1 MSKSKGNVVTPM
13 GLLEE
18 FGSDAV
24 RYWAANGRP
33 GVDTAF
39 DRGQMKVGRRLAMK
53 LLNASKFILGVG
65 VGAGLPDASAV
76 TAPIDRALLA
86 RLAGVVEKA
95 TAALERF
102 DYAVALEVTEQFFWF
117 FCDDYLELVKS
128 RAYGEFDDAGR
139 DSARAALAVALRV
152 LQRLFAPVLPFVC
165 EEVWSWWQDG
175 TVHRAAWPTT
185 AELRVG
191 GDDPVAGVDEAV
203 LDVASEVISGIRKGK
218 SDQKL
223 SIRTE
228 VESLSVSAAPDR
240 LDALRVVLGDV
251 QAAGRVRDVELVP
264 SEDGELVTRV
274 GGPVEAV
281 QA

>member
-1 MSKSKGNVVTPM
+1 
-13 GLLEE
+13 
-18 FGSDAV
+18 
-24 RYWAANGRP
+24 
-33 GVDTAF
+33 
-39 DRGQMKVGRRLAMK
+39 
-53 LLNASKFILGVG
+53 
-65 VGAGLPDASAV
+65 
-76 TAPIDRALLA
+76 
-86 RLAGVVEKA
+86 
-95 TAALERF
+95 
-102 DYAVALEVTEQFFWF
+102 
-117 FCDDYLELVKS
+117 
-128 RAYGEFDDAGR
+128 
-139 DSARAALAVALRV
+139 
-152 LQRLFAPVLPFVC
+152 VLPFVA

-185 AELRVG
+185 AELP
-191 GDDPVAGVDEAV
+191 PVEGVDEAV